1 MLTMTTVNRLVRDLV
16 KYCTV
21 KAPKFMVAQFS
32 WIFWLPLT
40 HELTSSMNYEVQYK
54 FINNFT
60 SISTKICPY
69 KPGK

>member
-1 MLTMTTVNRLVRDLV
+1 
-16 KYCTV
+16 
-21 KAPKFMVAQFS
+21 MVAQFS
-32 WIFWLPLT
+32 WIFWFPLT

>member
-1 MLTMTTVNRLVRDLV
+1 MLTMITVNRLVQDLV

-21 KAPKFMVAQFS
+21 KAPEFMVAQFS

-54 FINNFT
+54 FINNIT
-60 SISTKICPY
+60 SISTKKCPY